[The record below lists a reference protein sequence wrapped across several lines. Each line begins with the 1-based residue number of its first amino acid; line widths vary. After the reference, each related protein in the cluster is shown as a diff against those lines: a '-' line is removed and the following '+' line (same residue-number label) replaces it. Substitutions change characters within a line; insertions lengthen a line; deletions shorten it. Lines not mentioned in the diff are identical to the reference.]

1 MQLVRGVSSP
11 IMVRR
16 LSATAGY
23 FLDIL
28 RDLAGTLRHR
38 WRRFHRRLA
47 QGDDIAAVGVDV
59 TPFLEPLTGVGWYEW
74 NLLDALC
81 RREDGLFYNLY
92 AHTFPTPSDPAPSR
106 IPSSPR
112 LRLRIHPIPKGFLL
126 PARVTQ
132 LVLRTFV
139 EPLLRI
145 LDGNDV
151 LFAPNFYIHPTQAA
165 YGRGLVA
172 TVHDLGYAL
181 MADTVAPETLDLMRR
196 HLPTTLFHADRII
209 AVSAATAGD
218 LKEHLGVPGRRVHV
232 VHEGR
237 DPLFGGR
244 SERTVKPADLPDRYL
259 LFVSTIEP
267 RKNVT
272 GVLRAF
278 RLLVEWGYDGH
289 LVLVGRWGWRT
300 DVIRLELESSPVQHR
315 IVHVDYVERDRLVEF
330 YRHADA
336 LLYPSWLE
344 GFGLPLLEAM
354 ACGPPV
360 VTSGRSSMPEVAGPA
375 AVYVDPA
382 SPHGIASSV
391 ASLLADETN
400 RQRLTRMGH
409 ERVERFSW
417 DNAAAATAQIL
428 RQAAGLPPTDEDEYR
443 V

>member
-1 MQLVRGVSSP
+1 M
-11 IMVRR
+11 IRR

-38 WRRFHRRLA
+38 WRRFHTRLVDPGGVA
-47 QGDDIAAVGVDV
+47 TVGVDV

-74 NLLDALC
+74 NLLDALG

-92 AHTFPTPSDPAPSR
+92 AHSFPAPSEPAPVK
-106 IPSSPR
+106 IPTSPW
-112 LRLRIHPIPKGFLL
+112 LRLRIHPVPHGFLL
-126 PARVTQ
+126 PARATQ
-132 LVLRTFV
+132 LALRTFV
-139 EPLLRI
+139 EPVLRI

-172 TVHDLGYAL
+172 TVHDLGYVL
-181 MADTVAPETLDLMRR
+181 MADTVAPETVELMQL
-196 HLPTTLFHADRII
+196 HMPAMLFHADRII

-218 LKEHLGVPGRRVHV
+218 VGEHLGVPQRRLHV

-237 DPLFGGR
+237 DPLFGKGL
-244 SERTVKPADLPDRYL
+244 EPTPKPTDLPDRYL

-278 RLLVEWGYDGH
+278 RLLVEWGYEGH
-289 LVLVGRWGWRT
+289 LILVGRWGWRT
-300 DVIRLELESSPVQHR
+300 DDIRSELDASPVQDR
-315 IVHVDYVERDRLVEF
+315 VVHLDYVERDRLVQF
-330 YRHADA
+330 YRFADA

-344 GFGLPLLEAM
+344 GFGLPILEAM
-354 ACGPPV
+354 ACGTPV

-391 ASLLADETN
+391 ASLLADESN
-400 RQRLTRMGH
+400 RRRLTKMGH
-409 ERVERFSW
+409 ERVDRFSW
-417 DNAAAATAQIL
+417 DSAAAATAQIL
-428 RQAAGLPPTDEDEYR
+428 RQAAGLPSTGEDEYR

>member
-1 MQLVRGVSSP
+1 MHLLRGVSSP
-11 IMVRR
+11 IMTRR

-23 FLDIL
+23 FMDIL
-28 RDLAGTLRHR
+28 RDLAGTLRLR

-47 QGDDIAAVGVDV
+47 SADGIAAVGVDV

-74 NLLDALC
+74 NLLEALG
-81 RREDGLFYNLY
+81 RRDDGLFYNLY
-92 AHTFPTPSDPAPSR
+92 AHSFPAPSEPTPPR

-112 LRLRIHPIPKGFLL
+112 LRLRIHALPRGFLL
-126 PARVTQ
+126 PARMTQ
-132 LVLRTFV
+132 LLLRTFV

-181 MADTVAPETLDLMRR
+181 MADTVAPETVELMRR

-209 AVSAATAGD
+209 AVSAATASD
-218 LKEHLGVPGRRVHV
+218 LEEHLGVPQRRVHV

-237 DPLFGGR
+237 DPLFGGGP
-244 SERTVKPADLPDRYL
+244 EPMAKPTDLPDRYL

-289 LVLVGRWGWRT
+289 LLLVGRWGWRT
-300 DVIRLELESSPVQHR
+300 EAIQSELETSPVQDR
-315 IVHVDYVERDRLVEF
+315 IIHLDYVERDRLVEF

-344 GFGLPLLEAM
+344 GFGLPILEAM
-354 ACGPPV
+354 ACGTPV

-375 AVYVDPA
+375 AVYVDPESA
-382 SPHGIASSV
+382 HGIASSV

-400 RQRLTRMGH
+400 RRRLTKMGH
-409 ERVERFSW
+409 ERVGRFCW
-417 DNAAAATAQIL
+417 DRAAAATAQIL
-428 RQAAGLPPTDEDEYR
+428 RQSAGLPRVDEDEYR

>member
-1 MQLVRGVSSP
+1 MT
-11 IMVRR
+11 RR
-16 LSATAGY
+16 LFATAGY

-28 RDLAGTLRHR
+28 RDLAGTLRYR
-38 WRRFHRRLA
+38 WRRFHGRLT
-47 QGDDIAAVGVDV
+47 GGPDVAAIGVDV
-59 TPFLEPLTGVGWYEW
+59 TPFLEHLTGVGWYEW
-74 NLLDALC
+74 SLLDALG
-81 RREDGLFYNLY
+81 RRDDGLFYNLY
-92 AHTFPTPSDPAPSR
+92 AHSFPAPTEATPSR
-106 IPSSPR
+106 IPTSPR
-112 LRLRIHPIPKGFLL
+112 LRLRIHSIPSGFLL
-126 PARVTQ
+126 PARATQ
-132 LVLRTFV
+132 LALRTFA
-139 EPLLRI
+139 EPVLRI

-172 TVHDLGYAL
+172 TVHDLGYLL
-181 MADTVAPETLDLMRR
+181 MADTVASETVELMQR
-196 HLPTTLFHADRII
+196 HLPATLFHADRVI

-218 LKEHLGVPGRRVHV
+218 IAEHLGFPQRRLHV

-237 DPLFGGR
+237 DPKFGEQR
-244 SERTVKPADLPDRYL
+244 EPTSKPADLPDRYL

-278 RLLVEWGYDGH
+278 RLLADWGYDGH
-289 LVLVGRWGWRT
+289 LMLVGRWGWRT
-300 DVIRLELESSPVQHR
+300 ESIRDELDASPVRDRVLHL
-315 IVHVDYVERDRLVEF
+315 DYVARDRLVDF

-344 GFGLPLLEAM
+344 GFGLPILEAM
-354 ACGPPV
+354 ACGTPV

-391 ASLLADETN
+391 ASLLADEPN
-400 RQRLTRMGH
+400 RLRLTKMGH
-409 ERVERFSW
+409 ERVARFSW
-417 DNAAAATAQIL
+417 DSAAAATAQIL
-428 RQAAGLPPTDEDEYR
+428 RQAAGLPSTGDDEYR

>member
-1 MQLVRGVSSP
+1 MT
-11 IMVRR
+11 RR
-16 LSATAGY
+16 LFATVGY

-47 QGDDIAAVGVDV
+47 DGQSVAAVGVDV

-74 NLLDALC
+74 NLLDALG

-92 AHTFPTPSDPAPSR
+92 AHSFPAPSEPAPSR
-106 IPSSPR
+106 IPTSPR
-112 LRLRIHPIPKGFLL
+112 LRLRIHPIPQEFLL
-126 PARVTQ
+126 PARATQ

-139 EPLLRI
+139 EPLLRV
-145 LDGNDV
+145 LDGNEV

-172 TVHDLGYAL
+172 TVHDLGYVL
-181 MADTVAPETLDLMRR
+181 MADTVAPETLELMRR
-196 HLPTTLFHADRII
+196 HLPVTLFHADRVI
-209 AVSAATAGD
+209 AVSAATARD
-218 LKEHLGVPGRRVHV
+218 LTEHLMVPQRQLHV

-237 DPLFGGR
+237 DPLFGEGSDPTPR
-244 SERTVKPADLPDRYL
+244 PTELPDRYL

-278 RLLVEWGYDGH
+278 RLLVEWGYEGH
-289 LVLVGRWGWRT
+289 LVLIGRWGWRT
-300 DVIRLELESSPVQHR
+300 EDIRSELDSSPVRDRVVQL
-315 IVHVDYVERDRLVEF
+315 DYVERARLVSF

-344 GFGLPLLEAM
+344 GFGLPILEAM
-354 ACGPPV
+354 ACGTPV

-391 ASLLADETN
+391 ASLLADEPN
-400 RQRLTRMGH
+400 RRRLTKMGH

-417 DNAAAATAQIL
+417 DSAAAATAQIL
-428 RQAAGLPPTDEDEYR
+428 RQAAGLPPTGDDEYR

>member
-1 MQLVRGVSSP
+1 MT
-11 IMVRR
+11 RR
-16 LSATAGY
+16 LKATVGY

-28 RDLAGTLRHR
+28 RDLAGTLRYR
-38 WRRFHRRLA
+38 WKRFHRRLA
-47 QGDDIAAVGVDV
+47 DGHGVGVVGVDV

-74 NLLDALC
+74 SLLDALG

-92 AHTFPTPSDPAPSR
+92 AHTFPAPSEPAPSGV
-106 IPSSPR
+106 PTSPR
-112 LRLRIHPIPKGFLL
+112 LRLRVHPIPRGFLL
-126 PARVTQ
+126 PARGTQ

-139 EPLLRI
+139 EPVLRI

-172 TVHDLGYAL
+172 TVHDLGYVL
-181 MADTVAPETLDLMRR
+181 MADNVAPETLELMQR
-196 HLPTTLFHADRII
+196 HLPTTLFHSDRII

-218 LKEHLGVPGRRVHV
+218 LVEHLQVRERRLHV

-237 DPLFGGR
+237 DPLFGDGV
-244 SERTVKPADLPDRYL
+244 EPAPKPTDLPDRYL

-272 GVLRAF
+272 GVLRAYK
-278 RLLVEWGYDGH
+278 LLVDWGYEGS

-300 DVIRLELESSPVQHR
+300 DNIRSELEASPVKER
-315 IVHVDYVERDRLVEF
+315 VVHLDYVERKHLVAF

-344 GFGLPLLEAM
+344 GFGLPILEAM
-354 ACGPPV
+354 ACGTPV

-391 ASLLADETN
+391 ASLLADEPN
-400 RQRLTRMGH
+400 RQRLTKMGH
-409 ERVERFSW
+409 ERVGRFTW
-417 DNAAAATAQIL
+417 DRAAAATAQIL
-428 RQAAGLPPTDEDEYR
+428 RQAAGLPPTGDDEYR